1 MKLEKTNQFKVVEIY
16 FAKIIINNKLSQV
29 VQDVDKAFF
38 LSLFFPLF
46 NVFNLLISFKCC
58 RILVKPDIRSDKSVL
73 VLDKK

>member
-38 LSLFFPLF
+38 SLLFFFPFLMF
-46 NVFNLLISFKCC
+46 SIFSFLSSVVGFWSNQILDLIS
-58 RILVKPDIRSDKSVL
+58 L

>member
-38 LSLFFPLF
+38 LSLFFPPLMF
-46 NVFNLLISFKCC
+46 SIFSFLSSVVGFWSNQILDLISPF
-58 RILVKPDIRSDKSVL
+58 
-73 VLDKK
+73 